1 MKATKTVIYL
11 MIAVVGMLMLSY
23 FTGRTA
29 EHIDSQQ
36 IRDRKFYPVGM
47 VNTLKATRTAVPY
60 ATQSISTSSTLKGK
74 KELAD
79 ENVKVLE
86 SAGHSTVL
94 PGSVKDTDL
103 TPKLVS
109 ENKPATSDVR
119 GNLGPAS
126 CVTNETMLDWLTDRW
141 QGTGGNI
148 HIRYIYLA
156 TITKVSFLYR
166 TAAKNMKGEPIPGEH
181 WVEIDLLNLYYV
193 SSVVLDWEVAFSNAW
208 SVQVF

>member
-11 MIAVVGMLMLSY
+11 MIAVVGVLMLSY

-29 EHIDSQQ
+29 EHADSQQ
-36 IRDRKFYPVGM
+36 LRDRKFYPVG
-47 VNTLKATRTAVPY
+47 VDTTQKATQTAVPY

-79 ENVKVLE
+79 ENVEVSEL
-86 SAGHSTVL
+86 ARHSTVP
-94 PGSVKDTDL
+94 PGSVVDTDL

-126 CVTNETMLDWLTDRW
+126 CITNETMVNWLTDRW
-141 QGTGGNI
+141 QGTG
-148 HIRYIYLA
+148 
-156 TITKVSFLYR
+156 
-166 TAAKNMKGEPIPGEH
+166 
-181 WVEIDLLNLYYV
+181 
-193 SSVVLDWEVAFSNAW
+193 
-208 SVQVF
+208 